1 MKEKLRNRLSLVTS
15 SGQYY
20 PSDDSQDRD
29 GTIFIPYSLAIQS
42 AQKHSDF

>member
-15 SGQYY
+15 SGQYC
-20 PSDDSQDRD
+20 PSDDSQDRE